1 MATDSA
7 LDALRS
13 MLLDRVDR
21 TDELVDDLTDDLPT
35 PIGTYRPDG
44 EANTVC
50 WLLWHQAR
58 VLDDHGADLA
68 GTLPVWT
75 DGGWYDE
82 LRLPFTKEATGYGQ
96 SADEVAQVVA
106 SGGQLAGYHHD
117 VTARVRDYLAAVD
130 VAELERVVDR
140 RWDPPVTAAVRI
152 VSMLD
157 DSVQHLGQAAYVRG
171 LAERAGLG
179 DE

>member
-7 LDALRS
+7 LEALRS
-13 MLLDRVDR
+13 LLLDRVDR
-21 TDELVDDLTDDLPT
+21 IDELVDALTDDLPT

-68 GTLPVWT
+68 GTLQVWT

-106 SGGQLAGYHHD
+106 LAVPEMAD
-117 VTARVRDYLAAVD
+117 LATVD
-130 VAELERVVDR
+130 LLQPDGTLLLEGASLRLQADIRWLELCER
-140 RWDPPVTAAVRI
+140 RWV
-152 VSMLD
+152 
-157 DSVQHLGQAAYVRG
+157 
-171 LAERAGLG
+171 ER
-179 DE
+179 ESR